1 MAKWIK
7 YEKAWHGISAEVIL
21 FDKILLYAGKTDHLG
36 IGINIGIYD
45 RSLTFEIFNLYT
57 GIAILHKGFNEY
69 YQEVKFPG
77 NQEEAS

>member
-1 MAKWIK
+1 MSKWIK
-7 YEKAWHGISAEVIL
+7 YEKAWHAMSADLVL
-21 FDKILLYAGKTDHLG
+21 FNKILLYAGKTDHLG

-57 GIAILHKGFNEY
+57 GISILHKGFDEWD
-69 YQEVKFPG
+69 QDLKLSG